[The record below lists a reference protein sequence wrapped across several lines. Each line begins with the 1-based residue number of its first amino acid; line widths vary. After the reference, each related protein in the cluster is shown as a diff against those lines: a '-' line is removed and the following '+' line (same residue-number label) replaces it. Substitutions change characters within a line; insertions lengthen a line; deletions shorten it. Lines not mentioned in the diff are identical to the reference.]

1 MKKAGL
7 YACTALAIANMVG
20 TGVFTSLGFQ
30 VEAIPSPF
38 LILSL
43 WVLGGVAAFCG
54 AVSYAE
60 LSAMLPRSGGEYHFL
75 SKIYH
80 PALGFM
86 AALVSVVVGFA
97 APIALSAMAFGSYLS
112 GALPKIPAGAAGFV
126 AVLGIAAAHGVSVR
140 ISGAFQV
147 SVTGIKL
154 LLVGCFLVAGFY
166 AGSAVDFLPKR
177 ADAGLL
183 ISGAYAV
190 SLMYVM
196 YAYWGWNAAAYIIG
210 EVQNPQK
217 TVPASLLISTAAATA
232 LYVLL
237 NMVFL
242 NSAPMGDFAGK
253 IDVGKVAATHLW
265 GEPGGRVM
273 SGIIAVGLL
282 SVMSAMTWAGP
293 RVAQIVGRDF
303 PALGVLGRTNEGG
316 VPRPALLLQ
325 TSIVLILLLTGSF
338 SSVLLY
344 TTFALT
350 VCSSLTVAGVIVMRI
365 RRPDLD
371 RPFRCW
377 GYPLTPLIFLA
388 ISGMML
394 GYSAVQK
401 PVEAIAGCATLAAG
415 LGLYVITRRIGG
427 NSDPNETL

>member
-1 MKKAGL
+1 
-7 YACTALAIANMVG
+7 MVG
-20 TGVFTSLGFQ
+20 TGIFTSLGFQ
-30 VEAIPSPF
+30 VEALPSPF

-86 AALVSVVVGFA
+86 AAIVSIVVGFA

-112 GALPKIPAGAAGFV
+112 GAFPKIPAGAAALA
-126 AVLGIAAAHGVSVR
+126 AVLAVTAAHAVSVKA
-140 ISGAFQV
+140 SGVFQV
-147 SVTGIKL
+147 SVTAIKL
-154 LLVGCFLVAGFY
+154 LLVGCFLAAGFY
-166 AGSAVDFLPKR
+166 AGSAVDFLPR
-177 ADAGLL
+177 GGDAGLFF
-183 ISGAYAV
+183 SGAYAV

-210 EVQNPQK
+210 EVRDPQK
-217 TVPASLLISTAAATA
+217 TVPAALLIATVAATA

-237 NMVFL
+237 NVVFL
-242 NSAPMGDFAGK
+242 SCAPMAEFAGK
-253 IDVGKVAATHLW
+253 IDVGKIAAGRLW
-265 GEPGGRVM
+265 GEAGGRVM

-303 PALGVLGRTNEGG
+303 PSLAVLGRTSEGG
-316 VPRPALLLQ
+316 VPRPALALQ
-325 TSIVLILLLTGSF
+325 TSIVLVLLLTGSF

-344 TTFALT
+344 TAFALT
-350 VCSSLTVAGVIVMRI
+350 ACSFLTVAGVIVMRV
-365 RRPDLD
+365 RKPDLD

-377 GYPLTPLIFLA
+377 GYPVTPLVFLA
-388 ISGMML
+388 ITGMML

-401 PVEAIAGCATLAAG
+401 PAEAAAGCATLTAG
-415 LGLYVITRRIGG
+415 LGLYALARPGRAK
-427 NSDPNETL
+427 PPK